1 MNKFTILFLTLFL
14 ALPMAMKADS
24 AKEKK
29 DDTRYLV
36 GAVPEVDGKVVFSKE
51 FQIPGMS
58 QAQIYDTMTKWM
70 DERLKEN
77 KNIDSRIVFSD
88 EAKGTIAGVGEEW
101 IVFSSSALS
110 LDRTLVN
117 YQITVTCKPGNCLV
131 ELEKIRFTY
140 RETEKYKAE
149 EWITDKY
156 ALNKAKTKLVRGL
169 AKWRR
174 KTVDFADDM
183 FMDVAVAFGAPD
195 TRPKTEKKKKEEE
208 QQKPS
213 VVAAAGPIVIGQGGK
228 VTTTESAQTTIPA
241 ATLTPATPATKVASD
256 ASGYTEIDLKQIP
269 GEVYALMGSGKLVI
283 SIGKDEFNMTNMT
296 ANAGGAL
303 GYQSGKAVA
312 YCTLSPDQPYDAIE
326 KADSYTLK
334 LYAPNQTTPSAVIE
348 CKKMPS
354 QTTPQAGQPRTYV
367 GEIVKLATMEIKS
380 KFDHFNINVTN
391 LERSIAFY
399 EKALGLKEHH
409 RKEASDGSFTLVYLT
424 DNETGF
430 LLELTWLK
438 DHTAPYEL
446 GENESH
452 LCFRVAGD
460 YDAIRAYHKE
470 MNCVCFEN
478 TAMGLYFIND
488 PDDYWIEILPQK

>member
-14 ALPMAMKADS
+14 ALPMAMKAAS
-24 AKEKK
+24 AKEKQ
-29 DDTRYLV
+29 DDTRYLA
-36 GAVPEVDGKVVFSKE
+36 GAVPEVEGKVVFSKE

-77 KNIDSRIVFSD
+77 QNIDSRIVFSD
-88 EAKGTIAGVGEEW
+88 EAKGTIAGIGEEW
-101 IVFSSSALS
+101 IVFKSSALS
-110 LDRTLVN
+110 LDRTLMN

-131 ELEKIRFTY
+131 ELEKLRFTY

-156 ALNKAKTKLVRGL
+156 ALNKTKTKLIRGL

-174 KTVDFADDM
+174 KTVDFADDL

-208 QQKPS
+208 QKPS
-213 VVAAAGPIVIGQGGK
+213 IVTAEGPIVISGADKKTDVK
-228 VTTTESAQTTIPA
+228 VTTGEPAQTTVPA
-241 ATLTPATPATKVASD
+241 ATLTPATPAGKAS
-256 ASGYTEIDLKQIP
+256 ADLKQIP

-312 YCTLSPDQPYDAIE
+312 YCTLSPDQAYDAIE

-367 GEIVKLATMEIKS
+367 GEIVKLLMK
-380 KFDHFNINVTN
+380 K
-391 LERSIAFY
+391 
-399 EKALGLKEHH
+399 
-409 RKEASDGSFTLVYLT
+409 
-424 DNETGF
+424 
-430 LLELTWLK
+430 
-438 DHTAPYEL
+438 
-446 GENESH
+446 
-452 LCFRVAGD
+452 
-460 YDAIRAYHKE
+460 
-470 MNCVCFEN
+470 
-478 TAMGLYFIND
+478 
-488 PDDYWIEILPQK
+488 